1 MTILQLF
8 KFTCACLYGSKMRC
22 GRFSDKSEIFA
33 IWSLL
38 LYVEILHRLTKL
50 KEKSEMNSV
59 HETKEKTESP
69 VKMCAQTCCNFAISL
84 KPGFSKIHDFFF
96 GLFNGFSTMTTH
108 NDIRTYL
115 MHPACFPG
123 HAQMLQT
130 ASAAFGRFDLHLMW
144 SELMLVIK
152 IHWKWSLD
160 INLRTHKK
168 YLECILVA
176 HCRTKICKH
185 LFLFKGCYRAW
196 N

>member
-1 MTILQLF
+1 MLAYTEARCDVGDFQTKVKSLRHEASCHML
-8 KFTCACLYGSKMRC
+8 KYFTDWRN
-22 GRFSDKSEIFA
+22 
-33 IWSLL
+33 
-38 LYVEILHRLTKL
+38 L
-50 KEKSEMNSV
+50 KEKVRWMLYTRQRKKLSLLWRCAPKPVAILQSV
-59 HETKEKTESP
+59 SSQGSARY
-69 VKMCAQTCCNFAISL
+69 MI
-84 KPGFSKIHDFFF
+84 FFF

-123 HAQMLQT
+123 RAQMLQT
-130 ASAAFGRFDLHLMW
+130 ASAAFGRFDLHLVW

-185 LFLFKGCYRAW
+185 LLLFKGCNKAW